1 LDSLHNRNFLGLEG
15 KQQMELTLSQLRE
28 NPPERLAGLKVQRI
42 IDLLTN
48 QERIPGNPEI
58 QVGPGLPRSNVI
70 ILQLEQNARVI
81 VRPSGTEPKV
91 KYYFNLSGE
100 REELQE
106 RLAQLKASLG
116 LST

>member
-1 LDSLHNRNFLGLEG
+1 
-15 KQQMELTLSQLRE
+15 M
-28 NPPERLAGLKVQRI
+28 KVQRI

-48 QERIPGNPEI
+48 QERIPGDPEI

>member
-1 LDSLHNRNFLGLEG
+1 
-15 KQQMELTLSQLRE
+15 M
-28 NPPERLAGLKVQRI
+28 
-42 IDLLTN
+42 
-48 QERIPGNPEI
+48 
-58 QVGPGLPRSNVI
+58 I

-100 REELQE
+100 REEMQE
-106 RLAQLKASLG
+106 QLAQLKASLG

>member
-1 LDSLHNRNFLGLEG
+1 
-15 KQQMELTLSQLRE
+15 MELTLSQLRD
-28 NPPERLAGLKVQRI
+28 NPPERLAGLKVQQI
-42 IDLLTN
+42 IDLFTD
-48 QERIPGNPEI
+48 QVRIPGSPKIE
-58 QVGPGLPRSNVI
+58 VGPGLPRSNVI